1 MPLEQTDVIQAS
13 FAKVAPIA
21 PAARPARQVERAD
34 G

>member
-1 MPLEQTDVIQAS
+1 MTLAQIDVIQAA

-21 PAARPARQVERAD
+21 PAACPARQVERAD